1 MKVRLVQVLAL
12 AAVIC
17 AFAVPASAQVYT
29 GRIDMTVTDSTGAV
43 LPGVTVELSGADS
56 RSAVTD
62 ANGEV
67 RFLNLPP
74 GDYVVTARLQGFNDY
89 TNRNVAVLAG
99 GSVPL
104 RVTMGVAGMAEGV
117 EVTAETPVIDP
128 KKMTTST
135 NVTNEQLQEIPSSR
149 DPWVVLQTVPGI
161 IVDRVNVGGA
171 ESGQQSGYQAKG
183 SGGGE
188 NTWSIDGIQITDM
201 AATGASPTYY
211 DFDMFQEM
219 NVTTGGAD
227 LGAATGGVGLNFVLK
242 SGSNTPRGSGR
253 VYYENESMQA
263 TNIPDDLAASLGG
276 ATGKGNRMDEYM
288 DYGAE
293 AGGPIL
299 KDRLWAWGA
308 YGKTDVTVLT
318 ILGAPDQTILDN
330 RSLKVTGQATQNIRG
345 SFTYFRGDKL
355 KYGRDASATRPDETT
370 FNQTGPTGVSK
381 GELNLVLGNNLF
393 LTGRGAYVSGG
404 FGLYP
409 RGGLETAWYTDDNGI
424 HHGSY
429 SQAVYDRPQWTV
441 SADGNY
447 FRGRH
452 EIKFGIGYRVTESG
466 TESMIPGYGGSAG
479 IHTSHNG
486 YPLMDADVWVPS
498 NSRTNSDY
506 TFAYIGDTITWD
518 RLTLN
523 VGVRWDHQGAGVM
536 STTQAGFPAFSA
548 LLPDLTSPAVDHA
561 ITYNSITPRIGLTY
575 ALNESRTTI
584 VRASY
589 ASFAD
594 QIGTGLAG
602 FLSTVGSRGFYVYD
616 VVDANGNNYA
626 DIAEVQ
632 AKLAE
637 FGGLGSCTNTSLTC
651 NTYGFDP
658 ANPGAS
664 SGSPH
669 SIGDYNTPM
678 THEFQLGMDHEL
690 MPNFG
695 ISGTFTFR
703 HFNNYNW
710 RNNGLDGNDY
720 QQIATFEGTAPG
732 IGSFSTPIYGVI
744 PENIPANSSATT
756 FRARPDYTQRYLG
769 FEAAATKRLSNRWM
783 ARFGFSTNRHTEYFD
798 SPAAYQNPTRGV
810 TGGVES
816 GQLVVRSSGGSGK
829 SGIYQVLPLYQ
840 FIATGMYQAPWGIN
854 LAANMVTR
862 QGFAKQYYR
871 SAVATTDPLGRN
883 KTVSIINENGEYR
896 LPTVTSLDFRVGKQF
911 RVERVRVNVDLDIFN
926 VMNSATV
933 LGREYDF
940 RLGTF
945 DNVREIMNPRIL
957 RLGFR
962 VGF

>member
-1 MKVRLVQVLAL
+1 MRQRLRPFA
-12 AAVIC
+12 AAV
-17 AFAVPASAQVYT
+17 AMLLAMAMPAAAQVYT
-29 GRIDMTVTDSTGAV
+29 GRIDLTVTDSTGAV
-43 LPGVTVELSGADS
+43 LPGVTVELAGAANRTAVSDASGEA
-56 RSAVTD
+56 
-62 ANGEV
+62 

-74 GDYVVTARLQGFNDY
+74 GTYTVTAKLQGFNDY
-89 TNRNVAVLAG
+89 SNPNVAVVAG
-99 GSVPL
+99 SSVPL
-104 RVTMGVAGMAEGV
+104 RVTMAVAGMAAAV

-128 KKMTTST
+128 KRMTTST

-183 SGGGE
+183 SSGGE

-227 LGAATGGVGLNFVLK
+227 LNSATGGVGLNFVLK
-242 SGSNTPRGSGR
+242 SGSNTPRGSAR

-276 ATGKGNRMDEYM
+276 ATGKGNRMDEYT

-293 AGGPIL
+293 LGGPIL
-299 KDRLWAWGA
+299 RDRLWAWGA

-330 RSLKVTGQATQNIRG
+330 RSFKATGQATQNIRG
-345 SFTYFRGDKL
+345 SYTYFRGDKL
-355 KYGRDASATRPDETT
+355 KYGRNASSTRPDETT
-370 FNQTGPTGVSK
+370 WNQTGPTGVNK

-393 LTGRGAYVSGG
+393 LTGRGAHVAGG

-409 RGGLETAWYTDDNGI
+409 RGGLETAWYTDDDGVN
-424 HHGSY
+424 HGSFQ
-429 SQAVYDRPQWTV
+429 QAVYDRPQWTV

-452 EIKFGIGYRVTESG
+452 EVKFGVGFRSTESG
-466 TESMIPGYGGSAG
+466 TESVIPGYGGNSG

-498 NSRTNSDY
+498 SSRTNSDY
-506 TFAYIGDTITWD
+506 LFAFLGDTITWD

-523 VGVRWDHQGAGVM
+523 VGVRWDRQAAGVM
-536 STTQAGFPAFSA
+536 STTQAGFPAFSS
-548 LLPDLTSPAVDHA
+548 LLPDLTSEAVNDA
-561 ITYNSITPRIGLTY
+561 IVYTSLTPRIGVTY
-575 ALNESRTTI
+575 ALNDRRTTI
-584 VRASY
+584 ARASY
-589 ASFAD
+589 AMFAD
-594 QIGTGLAG
+594 QVGTGAAG

-616 VVDANGNNYA
+616 VVDANGNQYA

-637 FGGLGSCTNTSLTC
+637 NGGISSCTNTSLTC

-658 ANPGAS
+658 ANPAAS
-664 SGSPH
+664 SGSAH
-669 SIGDYNTPM
+669 TIGDYGTPM
-678 THEFQLGMDHEL
+678 THEFQLGLDHEL

-695 ISGTFTFR
+695 VSGTFTFR
-703 HFNNYNW
+703 HFNNFNW

-720 QQIATFEGTAPG
+720 QQIGTYEGTAPG
-732 IGSFSTPIYGVI
+732 VGDFSTPIFGVI
-744 PENIPANSSATT
+744 PANIPANSSATE
-756 FRARPDYTQRYLG
+756 FRSRPDYSQRYIG
-769 FEAAATKRLSNRWM
+769 FEAAATKRLSNKWM
-783 ARFGFSTNRHTEYFD
+783 ARFGFSTNRHTEYYD
-798 SPAAYQNPTRGV
+798 SPASHQNPTRGV

-840 FIATGMYQAPWGIN
+840 FIATGMYQAPFGIN

-871 SAVATTDPLGRN
+871 SRVATSDPLGRS
-883 KTVSIINENGEYR
+883 KTVSIINENGEHR
-896 LPTVTSLDFRVGKQF
+896 LPTVTSLDFRLGKEF
-911 RVERVRVNVDLDIFN
+911 RVQRARLNIDLDVFN
-926 VMNSATV
+926 LLNSATV

-957 RLGFR
+957 RLGLR